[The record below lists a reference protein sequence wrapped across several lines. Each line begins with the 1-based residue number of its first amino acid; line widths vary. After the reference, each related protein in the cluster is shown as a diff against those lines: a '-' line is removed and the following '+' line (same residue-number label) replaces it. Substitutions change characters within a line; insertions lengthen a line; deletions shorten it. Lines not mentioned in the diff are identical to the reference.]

1 MARRPTQYIGNGLQF
16 AFETQFD
23 VFAAADL
30 EVYLDDALQT
40 DGFTLSGVGGRVTVT
55 FAAAPTAGVRVTL
68 NPATVVERETL
79 FTESGALS
87 AADLNREI
95 QNVYHLVD
103 ELVARLARAL
113 LLPPSSAAAAAPQLP
128 SPQTAGQR
136 ALLMLATGALG
147 LSVADPD
154 SFETRVAA
162 AEALVAALNSSV
174 AAAVATANAAL
185 AATSSYGDA
194 LPTGVV
200 TLVEAQTD
208 YEILPEP
215 SDPVASKTN
224 VQVLLNGQ
232 LLPYADY
239 ELAAGGRAI
248 SFNATVLAAGAAAGP
263 GELVAGD
270 TFQWL
275 VIAGSKTTNDIG
287 DGEVTAQKLADNA
300 IVLDGVKVAAGTA
313 HKFLWRAG
321 DGKLAELALPPVG
334 QALGITAENTPGA
347 IAIPSAAEDAAVTAG
362 TGNGYVKSSQVGLLG
377 GRILATLAIAGGPG
391 GAVQQATAGWTISRT
406 SLGLYRID
414 FPAPFPSVNAYQVH
428 SGLQV
433 SAGASRTV
441 HVAAKSTDH
450 CTLEVYTSGGSN
462 LIDPT
467 ALWVT
472 IVGVLA

>member
-1 MARRPTQYIGNGLQF
+1 MRQPTQFIANGLQT
-16 AFETQFD
+16 AFETGFD

-30 EVYLDDALQT
+30 EVYLDDALKT
-40 DGFTLSGVGGRVTVT
+40 DGFTLAGVGGRVTVT
-55 FAAAPTAGVRVTL
+55 FTGAPAAGVRVTL
-68 NPATVVERETL
+68 NPSTVVERETL
-79 FTESGALS
+79 FAESGPLS
-87 AADLNREI
+87 AADLNREL
-95 QNVYHLVD
+95 QNLYHLID
-103 ELVARLARAL
+103 EQVARLARAL
-113 LLPPSSAAAAAPQLP
+113 LLPPSSAASAAPQLP
-128 SPQTAGQR
+128 SPAAAGQR

-154 SFETRVAA
+154 SYEARVAA
-162 AEALVAALNSSV
+162 AEALVAALSASV
-174 AAAVATANAAL
+174 ATAVATANEAL

-200 TLVEAQTD
+200 TLVEGETD

-215 SDPVASKTN
+215 ADPVASKTN

-239 ELAAGGRAI
+239 ELSNGGRSL

-287 DGEVTAQKLADNA
+287 DAQITTPKLADNA
-300 IVLDGVKVAAGTA
+300 IVLDGTKVAAGTA
-313 HKFLWRAG
+313 HKFLWRDG
-321 DGKLAELALPPVG
+321 DGKIAELALPAVG
-334 QALGITAENTPGA
+334 AALGITAANTPGA
-347 IAIPSAAEDAAVTAG
+347 IAIPSAAADADVTAAS
-362 TGNGYVKSSQVGLLG
+362 GNGYVKASQLGLLG

-406 SLGLYRID
+406 GLGLYRID
-414 FPAPFPSVNAYQVH
+414 FPAPFASVHAYQVQPF
-428 SGLQV
+428 LQI

-441 HVAAKSTDH
+441 HVASKSTDH

-462 LIDPT
+462 LIDPA
-467 ALWVT
+467 ALWAT